1 MNNNKLKIYF
11 ADFWP
16 NFQFEDNYFYHLL
29 SSEYDVQITPNNPD
43 LLFHSVDY
51 LKKNEYREFQNTN
64 TKKIFYT
71 GENTIPDFNKTDYS
85 FSFADDLGPNNYRLP
100 LWVLFIDWFN
110 LKNNNLRDPSFLIPI
125 NKLISS
131 YYRNNLV
138 KPFFCSFIASKPTG
152 RRIDFVPK
160 IDSVKRVHNLGRLY
174 SNSYLKATGRGDQKS
189 KLRYMKLFKFNIA
202 FENTISDGYVTEK
215 ILHAFYANSIP
226 IYWGSNAA
234 KLDFNQRAF
243 IHFNDYDNDEDLI
256 DDIISINN
264 DSKRYKS
271 YLREPIFPNNQ
282 IPDFCKPQNVL
293 NFLKEIIE

>member
-1 MNNNKLKIYF
+1 MIILRKRNI
-11 ADFWP
+11 
-16 NFQFEDNYFYHLL
+16 
-29 SSEYDVQITPNNPD
+29 
-43 LLFHSVDY
+43 
-51 LKKNEYREFQNTN
+51 REFQNTN

-85 FSFADDLGPNNYRLP
+85 FSFVDELGPNNYRLP
-100 LWVLFIDWFN
+100 LWVLFINWFN
-110 LKNNNLRDPSFLIPI
+110 LKNNNLRDPSFLIPLI
-125 NKLISS
+125 NFNLH

-215 ILHAFYANSIP
+215 ILHSLFSNSIP
-226 IYWGSNAA
+226 IYWGASQAQR
-234 KLDFNQRAF
+234 DFNPNSF
-243 IHFNDYDNDEDLI
+243 INLGDFKDDDSLI
-256 DDIISINN
+256 DYLHNN
-264 DSKRYKS
+264 YTDKTFRLN
-271 YLREPIFPNNQ
+271 YLNEPVFKNNQ
-282 IPDFCKPQNVL
+282 IPDFVKPENVL
-293 NFLKEIIE
+293 SVLSEIIE